1 MTDRSDGPPVHTSPW
16 YARLATT
23 AGRPAVLAATL
34 IMSMPGEY
42 HVAKFAGWSDPW
54 AYGMP
59 FSLSAYA
66 GIAAVVAATRPKGA
80 RGRAS
85 ATIGAGFA
93 IVLAL
98 AAQVVAHLVQTG
110 HMDHNQAWLIAVTS
124 MVPPA
129 VLAHLLHLAAT
140 PVPKQTP
147 VVAPSTSGDVPVVE
161 RVVAEEPPTPAVPPK
176 PEQAPALP
184 AHEQLT
190 LNAGREEITPEVKGA
205 APEEQR
211 PERPAIRYSDARCAI
226 IRPLYDDGY
235 RPTTGEMKEAL
246 EAAHLTA
253 PGASTL
259 RGTIRKEIEAHEPHL
274 EHLPQR
280 PSPLHRAG

>member
-1 MTDRSDGPPVHTSPW
+1 MTDRSDGPPVYTSPW

-85 ATIGAGFA
+85 AVIGAGFA

-140 PVPKQTP
+140 PVGKAEA
-147 VVAPSTSGDVPVVE
+147 APGRAP
-161 RVVAEEPPTPAVPPK
+161 AAPAVVPPLERIEQPPVPPM
-176 PEQAPALP
+176 PEQAPQLP
-184 AHEQLT
+184 PVQPQPEADEEPTAEQLA
-190 LNAGREEITPEVKGA
+190 L
-205 APEEQR
+205 EEQR
-211 PERPAIRYSDARCAI
+211 PERPAIRYRDPRCAAV
-226 IRPLYDDGY
+226 RPLYDNGT
-235 RPTTGEMKEAL
+235 RPGTADMRAAL
-246 EAAHLTA
+246 IAAGH
-253 PGASTL
+253 GRVSDSTI
-259 RGTIRKEIEAHEPHL
+259 RGTIRAEIEEHEPEL
-274 EHLPQR
+274 KQLPAAIQR
-280 PSPLHRAG
+280 TA

>member
-1 MTDRSDGPPVHTSPW
+1 MGWTKPRTPAPPAAPW

-34 IMSMPGEY
+34 VMSMPGEY
-42 HVAKFAGWSDPW
+42 HVAKFAGWTDPW

-110 HMDHNQAWLIAVTS
+110 HMDHNQAWLIALTS

-140 PVPKQTP
+140 PVPKPEAPAAP
-147 VVAPSTSGDVPVVE
+147 VTVAPLE
-161 RVVAEEPPTPAVPPK
+161 RVEQPAVPPM
-176 PEQAPALP
+176 PEQAPAVPP
-184 AHEQLT
+184 AE
-190 LNAGREEITPEVKGA
+190 APPAIEPA
-205 APEEQR
+205 AEEQR
-211 PERPAIRYSDARCAI
+211 PERPAIRYSDPRCAI
-226 IRPLYDDGY
+226 IRPLYDRGF
-235 RPTTGEMKEAL
+235 RPTTGEMKAAL
-246 EAAHLTA
+246 EAANLTS

-259 RGTIRKEIEAHEPHL
+259 RGTLRKEIETHEPRL

>member
-1 MTDRSDGPPVHTSPW
+1 MGWKKPRTSPPPAEPW

-80 RGRAS
+80 RGRVS

-140 PVPKQTP
+140 PVAKATP
-147 VVAPSTSGDVPVVE
+147 VVAPSTSDDVPVVE
-161 RVVAEEPPTPAVPPK
+161 RVVEEQPAPVPPK
-176 PEQAPALP
+176 PEQPPALEQPEP
-184 AHEQLT
+184 ARPAL
-190 LNAGREEITPEVKGA
+190 
-205 APEEQR
+205 EEQR
-211 PERPAIRYSDARCAI
+211 PERPAIRYSDPRCAI
-226 IRPLYDDGY
+226 LRPLYDSGF
-235 RPTTGEMKEAL
+235 RPTTGEMAAAL
-246 EAAHLTA
+246 VAAGL
-253 PGASTL
+253 PKPSPSIL
-259 RGTIRKEIEAHEPHL
+259 RGRLRDEIESYEPHL
-274 EHLPQR
+274 KDLLPR
-280 PSPLHRAG
+280 PTQLHRAS

>member
-1 MTDRSDGPPVHTSPW
+1 MTNHNGPW

-80 RGRAS
+80 RGRVS

-140 PVPKQTP
+140 PVGRPTP
-147 VVAPSTSGDVPVVE
+147 VVAPSTSVDTAETTPVVE
-161 RVVAEEPPTPAVPPK
+161 RVVAEQQPPAVPPK
-176 PEQAPALP
+176 PEQPPEQPPALEP
-184 AHEQLT
+184 A
-190 LNAGREEITPEVKGA
+190 EERPE
-205 APEEQR
+205 PEEQR
-211 PERPAIRYSDARCAI
+211 PERPAIRYSDPRCAI
-226 IRPLYDDGY
+226 LRPLYTDGY
-235 RPTTGEMKEAL
+235 RPTTGEMRAAL
-246 EAAHLTA
+246 EAANLAA

-259 RGTIRKEIEAHEPHL
+259 RGVIRAEIEKHEPHL
-274 EHLPQR
+274 AALPTR

>member
-1 MTDRSDGPPVHTSPW
+1 MGWKKPRTSPPPTEPW
-16 YARLATT
+16 YARLATS
-23 AGRPAVLAATL
+23 AGRPAVLGATL

-85 ATIGAGFA
+85 AVIGAGFA

-140 PVPKQTP
+140 PVSKT
-147 VVAPSTSGDVPVVE
+147 APAAEQLPAAVPAVTVE
-161 RVVAEEPPTPAVPPK
+161 RAEAAPVPPM

-184 AHEQLT
+184 PTEEPGEQLA
-190 LNAGREEITPEVKGA
+190 L
-205 APEEQR
+205 EEQR
-211 PERPAIRYSDARCAI
+211 PERSAIRYSDPRCAI
-226 IRPLYDDGY
+226 LRPLYDSGF
-235 RPTTGEMKEAL
+235 RPTTGEMREAL
-246 EAAHLTA
+246 EAQRIT
-253 PGASTL
+253 PPSASTVRGVL
-259 RGTIRKEIEAHEPHL
+259 RAEIEKHEPAL
-274 EHLPQR
+274 AQLPAR

>member
-1 MTDRSDGPPVHTSPW
+1 MAEQKPATPQPTAGPW

-140 PVPKQTP
+140 PVPKPTP
-147 VVAPSTSGDVPVVE
+147 VVAPSTSSDAPVVE
-161 RVVAEEPPTPAVPPK
+161 RVVVEQPPAPAVPPM

-184 AHEQLT
+184 PA
-190 LNAGREEITPEVKGA
+190 TPQPDDEPA
-205 APEEQR
+205 AEH
-211 PERPAIRYSDARCAI
+211 RPARLAIHYSDPRCAI
-226 IRPLYDDGY
+226 LRPLYDSGF
-235 RPTTGEMKEAL
+235 RPTTGEMRDAL
-246 EAAHLTA
+246 LAANVAA
-253 PGASTL
+253 PSASTL
-259 RGTIRKEIEAHEPHL
+259 RGVLRAEIEKHEPEL
-274 EHLPQR
+274 AELPAR

>member
-1 MTDRSDGPPVHTSPW
+1 MADQHLSVSSLSDGSPRPPW
-16 YARLATT
+16 YARAATS

-80 RGRAS
+80 RGRVS
-85 ATIGAGFA
+85 ATVGAAFA

-98 AAQVVAHLVQTG
+98 AAQVVAHLVNTG

-140 PVPKQTP
+140 PTP
-147 VVAPSTSGDVPVVE
+147 AVAPSTSVDATDDASVVE
-161 RVVAEEPPTPAVPPK
+161 RETTPVPAPVIPPRPETAPPLPPMEPTP
-176 PEQAPALP
+176 
-184 AHEQLT
+184 
-190 LNAGREEITPEVKGA
+190 
-205 APEEQR
+205 
-211 PERPAIRYSDARCAI
+211 IRYRDPRCAA
-226 IRPLYDDGY
+226 IRPLYNGGT
-235 RPTTGEMKEAL
+235 RPGTGAMRQAL
-246 EAAHLTA
+246 ADAGH
-253 PGASTL
+253 GRVGDS
-259 RGTIRKEIEAHEPHL
+259 TIRGALRAEIEEHEPHL
-274 EHLPQR
+274 ALLPPAIGR
-280 PSPLHRAG
+280 TA

>member
-1 MTDRSDGPPVHTSPW
+1 MAEQKPTHNPPPAGPW

-42 HVAKFAGWSDPW
+42 HVAKMAGWSDPW

-93 IVLAL
+93 ICLAL

-140 PVPKQTP
+140 PVLKAAP
-147 VVAPSTSGDVPVVE
+147 VVTPSTSVEETPVVE
-161 RVVAEEPPTPAVPPK
+161 RVVEEQPAPAVPPM
-176 PEQAPALP
+176 PEQAPTLP
-184 AHEQLT
+184 AVEQ
-190 LNAGREEITPEVKGA
+190 R
-205 APEEQR
+205 APELE
-211 PERPAIRYSDARCAI
+211 PPAIRYSDLRCAL
-226 IRPLYDDGY
+226 IRPLYDSGF
-235 RPTTGEMKEAL
+235 RPTTTEMRAAL
-246 EAAHLTA
+246 EAERLT
-253 PGASTL
+253 PPSASTL
-259 RGTIRKEIEAHEPHL
+259 RGVLRAEIEKHEPHL
-274 EHLPQR
+274 AKLPQR

>member
-1 MTDRSDGPPVHTSPW
+1 MGWKKPRTSPPPTEPW
-16 YARLATT
+16 YARLATS
-23 AGRPAVLAATL
+23 AGRPAVLGATL

-85 ATIGAGFA
+85 AVIGAGLA

-140 PVPKQTP
+140 PVTKA
-147 VVAPSTSGDVPVVE
+147 AP
-161 RVVAEEPPTPAVPPK
+161 AEAQLPAAVPPVTVERAEEQLVPPM

-184 AHEQLT
+184 PAEHQEQEQERPAL
-190 LNAGREEITPEVKGA
+190 
-205 APEEQR
+205 EEQR
-211 PERPAIRYSDARCAI
+211 PKRPAIRYSDPRCAI
-226 IRPLYDDGY
+226 LRPLYDAGF
-235 RPTTGEMKEAL
+235 RPTTGEMREAL
-246 EAAHLTA
+246 EAQRIT
-253 PGASTL
+253 PPSASTL
-259 RGTIRKEIEAHEPHL
+259 RGVLRAEIEKHEPAL
-274 EHLPQR
+274 AQLPAR

>member
-1 MTDRSDGPPVHTSPW
+1 MGWKKPRTSPTPTGPW
-16 YARLATT
+16 YARLATS

-80 RGRAS
+80 RGRFS
-85 ATIGAGFA
+85 ATVGAAFA

-98 AAQVVAHLVQTG
+98 AAQVVAHLVNTG
-110 HMDHNQAWLIAVTS
+110 HMNQDQAWLIAVTS

-140 PVPKQTP
+140 PTTTTAEAAPGAP
-147 VVAPSTSGDVPVVE
+147 VVVE
-161 RVVAEEPPTPAVPPK
+161 RVVPPVEAPPVPPK
-176 PEQAPALP
+176 PAQAPQLPAATPAEAQPPALP
-184 AHEQLT
+184 AEQ
-190 LNAGREEITPEVKGA
+190 
-205 APEEQR
+205 Q
-211 PERPAIRYSDARCAI
+211 PAIRYADPRCAI
-226 IRPLYDDGY
+226 IRPLYEDGF
-235 RPTTGEMKEAL
+235 RPTTGEMKAAL
-246 EAAHLTA
+246 EAANLTA

-259 RGTIRKEIEAHEPHL
+259 RGTLRKEIEEHEPAL
-274 EHLPQR
+274 AALPQR

>member
-1 MTDRSDGPPVHTSPW
+1 M
-16 YARLATT
+16 
-23 AGRPAVLAATL
+23 LAATL

-85 ATIGAGFA
+85 ATVGAGFA

-140 PVPKQTP
+140 PVPKPTP
-147 VVAPSTSGDVPVVE
+147 VVAPPTSVDAPVVE
-161 RVVAEEPPTPAVPPK
+161 RVVEQPAAPPMPSKAPAV
-176 PEQAPALP
+176 APV
-184 AHEQLT
+184 ED
-190 LNAGREEITPEVKGA
+190 
-205 APEEQR
+205 QR
-211 PERPAIRYSDARCAI
+211 PELEPAADVAKPPAIAYRDPRCAL
-226 IRPLYDDGY
+226 IRPLYDGGT
-235 RPTTGEMKEAL
+235 RPTTSQMREAL
-246 EAAHLTA
+246 R
-253 PGASTL
+253 PQYGKVSDSTL
-259 RGTIRKEIEAHEPHL
+259 RGVIREEIEEHEPHL
-274 EHLPQR
+274 ADYPPAIGR
-280 PSPLHRAG
+280 TA

>member
-1 MTDRSDGPPVHTSPW
+1 MAEHQPTHTPPPAGPW

-80 RGRAS
+80 RGRVS

-140 PVPKQTP
+140 PVAKPTP
-147 VVAPSTSGDVPVVE
+147 AVAPSTSGDAPVVE
-161 RVVAEEPPTPAVPPK
+161 RVVAEEPPAPVPPM
-176 PEQAPALP
+176 PQEPPALEQPQHEERP
-184 AHEQLT
+184 AL
-190 LNAGREEITPEVKGA
+190 
-205 APEEQR
+205 EEQR
-211 PERPAIRYSDARCAI
+211 PERPAIRYSDPRCAI
-226 IRPLYDDGY
+226 LRPLYDSGY
-235 RPTTGEMKEAL
+235 RPTTGEMRAAL
-246 EAAHLTA
+246 EAAGVTA
-253 PGASTL
+253 PSASTL
-259 RGTIRKEIEAHEPHL
+259 RGVLRAEIEKHEPEL
-274 EHLPQR
+274 ATLLPR
-280 PSPLHRAG
+280 PTPLHRAG

>member
-1 MTDRSDGPPVHTSPW
+1 MGWTKPRTSTAPTAPW
-16 YARLATT
+16 YARLATS

-80 RGRAS
+80 RGKVS
-85 ATIGAGFA
+85 ATVGAGFA

-140 PVPKQTP
+140 PVPKPTP
-147 VVAPSTSGDVPVVE
+147 VVAPSTSADAPVVE
-161 RVVAEEPPTPAVPPK
+161 RVVEEQPVVPPMPQQAPQLPPAAPQQPQTPAP
-176 PEQAPALP
+176 
-184 AHEQLT
+184 
-190 LNAGREEITPEVKGA
+190 
-205 APEEQR
+205 
-211 PERPAIRYSDARCAI
+211 IRYADPRCAI
-226 IRPLYDDGY
+226 IRPLYDAGF
-235 RPTTGEMKEAL
+235 RPTTTEMRDAL
-246 EAAHLTA
+246 EAANLHA

-259 RGTIRKEIEAHEPHL
+259 RGVLRAEVEKREPHL
-274 EHLPQR
+274 ADLPAR

>member
-1 MTDRSDGPPVHTSPW
+1 MADPNHSRSTPRTGPW

-42 HVAKFAGWSDPW
+42 HVARFAGWSDPW

-80 RGRAS
+80 RGRWS
-85 ATIGAGFA
+85 ATLGAALA

-98 AAQVVAHLVQTG
+98 AAQVVAHLVNTG

-140 PVPKQTP
+140 PTADQHPAATVPAA
-147 VVAPSTSGDVPVVE
+147 APAPVVE
-161 RVVAEEPPTPAVPPK
+161 RVEQLPAAVVPPRPAQPPAPHLPPAAPQ
-176 PEQAPALP
+176 PE
-184 AHEQLT
+184 
-190 LNAGREEITPEVKGA
+190 PE
-205 APEEQR
+205 PEEQT
-211 PERPAIRYSDARCAI
+211 PAAISYQDQRCYVIRA
-226 IRPLYDDGY
+226 LYEGGY
-235 RPTTGEMKEAL
+235 RPTTSEMRDAL
-246 EAAHLTA
+246 VAANFDQV
-253 PGASTL
+253 GGSTL
-259 RGTIRKEIEAHEPHL
+259 RGTLRDEIEKREPHL
-274 EHLPQR
+274 RNLPASIKR
-280 PSPLHRAG
+280 TA

>member
-1 MTDRSDGPPVHTSPW
+1 MTNPNGPW
-16 YARLATT
+16 YARLATS

-140 PVPKQTP
+140 PVPKSTP
-147 VVAPSTSGDVPVVE
+147 VVAPSTSGDAPVVE
-161 RVVAEEPPTPAVPPK
+161 RVVVEQQPAPAVPPM
-176 PEQAPALP
+176 PEQAPQLP
-184 AHEQLT
+184 PANGPEPEPD
-190 LNAGREEITPEVKGA
+190 EEPE
-205 APEEQR
+205 PQEQR
-211 PERPAIRYSDARCAI
+211 PERPAIRYSDPRCAI
-226 IRPLYDDGY
+226 IRPLYDSGF
-235 RPTTGEMKEAL
+235 RPTTGEMKAAL
-246 EAAHLTA
+246 EAANLTA

-259 RGTIRKEIEAHEPHL
+259 RGTLRKEIEAHEPEL
-274 EHLPQR
+274 AALPTR
-280 PSPLHRAG
+280 PTPLHRAG

>member
-1 MTDRSDGPPVHTSPW
+1 MGWKKPRTSPTPTGPW
-16 YARLATT
+16 YARLATS

-80 RGRAS
+80 RGRVS
-85 ATIGAGFA
+85 ATVGAAFA

-98 AAQVVAHLVQTG
+98 AAQVVAHLVNTG

-140 PVPKQTP
+140 PVPVAEPEPTSAP
-147 VVAPSTSGDVPVVE
+147 AVVTVE
-161 RVVAEEPPTPAVPPK
+161 RAEAPVPPK
-176 PEQAPALP
+176 PERAPVVPPTRQQAPELEP
-184 AHEQLT
+184 A
-190 LNAGREEITPEVKGA
+190 A
-205 APEEQR
+205 EEQQAES
-211 PERPAIRYSDARCAI
+211 ERPAIVYRDPRCAA
-226 IRPLYDDGY
+226 IRPLYDDGT
-235 RPTTGEMKEAL
+235 RPGTAAMRAAL
-246 EAAHLTA
+246 IAAGH
-253 PGASTL
+253 GRVGDS
-259 RGTIRKEIEAHEPHL
+259 TIRGVIRAEIEEHEPAL
-274 EHLPQR
+274 KQLPSAIER
-280 PSPLHRAG
+280 TA

>member
-1 MTDRSDGPPVHTSPW
+1 MAEQKPRTSPPLASPW

-80 RGRAS
+80 RGRVS
-85 ATIGAGFA
+85 ATVGAAFA
-93 IVLAL
+93 ICLAL
-98 AAQVVAHLVQTG
+98 AAQVVAHLVNTG
-110 HMDHNQAWLIAVTS
+110 HMDQNQAWLIAVTS

-140 PVPKQTP
+140 PTTTVEAAPAAPAAP
-147 VVAPSTSGDVPVVE
+147 VVVE
-161 RVVAEEPPTPAVPPK
+161 RVEQQPTPAVPPK

-184 AHEQLT
+184 PASPVQPQPP
-190 LNAGREEITPEVKGA
+190 ATPAVVYRD
-205 APEEQR
+205 P
-211 PERPAIRYSDARCAI
+211 RCATV
-226 IRPLYDDGY
+226 RPLYDGGT
-235 RPTTGEMKEAL
+235 RPGTAAMRDAL
-246 EAAHLTA
+246 IVGGH
-253 PGASTL
+253 GRVGDS
-259 RGTIRKEIEAHEPHL
+259 TIRGVIRAEIEEHEPHL
-274 EHLPQR
+274 AALP
-280 PSPLHRAG
+280 PALPGPRAAGQP

>member
-1 MTDRSDGPPVHTSPW
+1 MGWKKPRTSPPPTGPW
-16 YARLATT
+16 YARLATS
-23 AGRPAVLAATL
+23 AGRPAVLGATL

-85 ATIGAGFA
+85 ATVGAAFA

-98 AAQVVAHLVQTG
+98 AAQVVAHLVNTG

-140 PVPKQTP
+140 PTP
-147 VVAPSTSGDVPVVE
+147 TTAPSTSVDTSEETPVVE
-161 RVVAEEPPTPAVPPK
+161 RV
-176 PEQAPALP
+176 EQASVLPPLP
-184 AHEQLT
+184 AQPPAAQLPPANPQPQPQPQPTVEQ
-190 LNAGREEITPEVKGA
+190 PEPDP
-205 APEEQR
+205 APIVYR
-211 PERPAIRYSDARCAI
+211 DPRCAA
-226 IRPLYDDGY
+226 IRPLYNDGS
-235 RPTTGEMKEAL
+235 RPGTAAMRDAL
-246 EAAHLTA
+246 VAAGH
-253 PGASTL
+253 GRVGDS
-259 RGTIRKEIEAHEPHL
+259 TIRGVLRAEIEEHEPTL
-274 EHLPQR
+274 ATYPPALPPAR
-280 PSPLHRAG
+280 TA

>member
-1 MTDRSDGPPVHTSPW
+1 MADQHSNVPSSSDGSPRPPW
-16 YARLATT
+16 YARAATS

-42 HVAKFAGWSDPW
+42 HVARFAGWSDPW

-85 ATIGAGFA
+85 ATIGAVFA

-98 AAQVVAHLVQTG
+98 AAQVVAHLVNTG

-140 PVPKQTP
+140 PTP
-147 VVAPSTSGDVPVVE
+147 GVAPSTSVDTPDDTPVVE
-161 RVVAEEPPTPAVPPK
+161 RETPVA
-176 PEQAPALP
+176 EQAPVVPPRPQTAPQLP
-184 AHEQLT
+184 
-190 LNAGREEITPEVKGA
+190 PP
-205 APEEQR
+205 APTYR
-211 PERPAIRYSDARCAI
+211 DPRCAA
-226 IRPLYDDGY
+226 IRPLYNGGT
-235 RPTTGEMKEAL
+235 RPGTGAMRDAL
-246 EAAHLTA
+246 LAAGH
-253 PGASTL
+253 GRVSDS
-259 RGTIRKEIEAHEPHL
+259 TIRGIIRAEVEQHEPHL
-274 EHLPQR
+274 AAYPPALP
-280 PSPLHRAG
+280 LAAGQNP

>member
-1 MTDRSDGPPVHTSPW
+1 MGLKKPRTSTPPTGPW

-42 HVAKFAGWSDPW
+42 HVAKFAGWTDPW

-140 PVPKQTP
+140 PVPR
-147 VVAPSTSGDVPVVE
+147 VEEAPAPAAPAVTVE
-161 RVVAEEPPTPAVPPK
+161 RAEQPPAAPVPPM

-184 AHEQLT
+184 A
-190 LNAGREEITPEVKGA
+190 AEEPEEPA
-205 APEEQR
+205 AEEQR
-211 PERPAIRYSDARCAI
+211 PERPAIRYSDPRCAI
-226 IRPLYDDGY
+226 IRPLYDEGF
-235 RPTTGEMKEAL
+235 RPTTGEMREAL
-246 EAAHLTA
+246 EAANLTA
-253 PGASTL
+253 PSASTL
-259 RGTIRKEIEAHEPHL
+259 RGVLRAEIEKHEPEL
-274 EHLPQR
+274 ATLPAR

>member
-1 MTDRSDGPPVHTSPW
+1 MADQNPNVPRPGTGTPW

-42 HVAKFAGWSDPW
+42 HVARFAGWSDPW

-80 RGRAS
+80 RGRVS
-85 ATIGAGFA
+85 ATTGAVFA

-98 AAQVVAHLVQTG
+98 AAQVVAHLVNTG
-110 HMDHNQAWLIAVTS
+110 HMDHDQAWLIAVTS

-140 PVPKQTP
+140 PTP
-147 VVAPSTSGDVPVVE
+147 VVAPSTSVDTVEDAPVVE
-161 RVVAEEPPTPAVPPK
+161 RVAPVAQAPVLPPM
-176 PEQAPALP
+176 PEQAPQLP
-184 AHEQLT
+184 PVEKPV
-190 LNAGREEITPEVKGA
+190 RRIVYRDP
-205 APEEQR
+205 
-211 PERPAIRYSDARCAI
+211 RCAA
-226 IRPLYDDGY
+226 IRPLYWNGT
-235 RPTTGEMKEAL
+235 RPGTAAMRAAL
-246 EAAHLTA
+246 AMSGH
-253 PGASTL
+253 GRVGDS
-259 RGTIRKEIEAHEPHL
+259 TIRGILRAEVEEHEPVL
-274 EHLPQR
+274 ATYPPALGR
-280 PSPLHRAG
+280 TA

>member
-1 MTDRSDGPPVHTSPW
+1 MARQKPTHNPPPAGPW
-16 YARLATT
+16 YARLATS

-80 RGRAS
+80 RGRVS
-85 ATIGAGFA
+85 ATIGAAFA

-140 PVPKQTP
+140 PVPKPVP
-147 VVAPSTSGDVPVVE
+147 VVAPSTSDDAPVVE
-161 RVVAEEPPTPAVPPK
+161 RVIVEQPVPAVPPM

-184 AHEQLT
+184 AAE
-190 LNAGREEITPEVKGA
+190 
-205 APEEQR
+205 PEEQ
-211 PERPAIRYSDARCAI
+211 PEPAAEEQPELERPAIRYSDPRCAI
-226 IRPLYDDGY
+226 LRPLYESGF
-235 RPTTGEMKEAL
+235 RPTTGEMRAAL
-246 EAAHLTA
+246 EAAKLAA

-259 RGTIRKEIEAHEPHL
+259 RGVLRAEIEKHEPQL
-274 EHLPQR
+274 ALLPAR

>member
-80 RGRAS
+80 RGRVS

-140 PVPKQTP
+140 PVAKPTP
-147 VVAPSTSGDVPVVE
+147 VVAPSTSADAPVVE
-161 RVVAEEPPTPAVPPK
+161 RVVAEEPPVLVPPM
-176 PEQAPALP
+176 PPQPPALEQPEP
-184 AHEQLT
+184 ARPAL
-190 LNAGREEITPEVKGA
+190 
-205 APEEQR
+205 EEQR
-211 PERPAIRYSDARCAI
+211 PERPAIRYSDPRCAV
-226 IRPLYDDGY
+226 IRPLYDSGY
-235 RPTTGEMKEAL
+235 RPTTGEMKAAL
-246 EAAHLTA
+246 EAANLAA